1 MAEKRSS
8 MKNKREQQRKKAA
21 KARRVRRT
29 LLVITEF
36 LLVCALSICC
46 YAVSILNTMQRSTIN
61 QKEIYVATFA
71 NNGDNDQQ
79 EEAQTATTEPQSKE
93 QEKESEKSG
102 EQESVPES
110 SSAKPGSVINVSEVT
125 QATTVDDI
133 LSHQET
139 VNGYWNILLV
149 GVDARD
155 QANLGG
161 GNGVQSDVMMICSI
175 NVKTKEVKLVSI
187 YRDTLLKMYSR
198 DEFDLANSEFAK
210 GSDTDMISMINMNLD
225 LQIQDVVVVNW
236 QHLFVLLMRSAAFI
250 LISLRKKLKR
260 DILQVTSRRSR
271 RQQVSGSLSWHRQVI
286 SFVMVYMQLHI
297 VVTVIRQVWIW
308 EEQAV
313 SVK

>member
-236 QHLFVLLMRSAAFI
+236 AA
-250 LISLRKKLKR
+250 LIRKKLKR

>member
-1 MAEKRSS
+1 
-8 MKNKREQQRKKAA
+8 
-21 KARRVRRT
+21 
-29 LLVITEF
+29 
-36 LLVCALSICC
+36 
-46 YAVSILNTMQRSTIN
+46 MQRSTIN

-210 GSDTDMISMINMNLD
+210 EAT
-225 LQIQDVVVVNW
+225 
-236 QHLFVLLMRSAAFI
+236 
-250 LISLRKKLKR
+250 LI
-260 DILQVTSRRSR
+260 
-271 RQQVSGSLSWHRQVI
+271 
-286 SFVMVYMQLHI
+286 
-297 VVTVIRQVWIW
+297 
-308 EEQAV
+308 
-313 SVK
+313 

>member
-236 QHLFVLLMRSAAFI
+236 AA
-250 LISLRKKLKR
+250 LIR
-260 DILQVTSRRSR
+260 VN
-271 RQQVSGSLSWHRQVI
+271 
-286 SFVMVYMQLHI
+286 
-297 VVTVIRQVWIW
+297 
-308 EEQAV
+308 
-313 SVK
+313 

>member
-125 QATTVDDI
+125 QEIGRASCRERV
-133 LSHQET
+133 
-139 VNGYWNILLV
+139 
-149 GVDARD
+149 
-155 QANLGG
+155 
-161 GNGVQSDVMMICSI
+161 
-175 NVKTKEVKLVSI
+175 
-187 YRDTLLKMYSR
+187 
-198 DEFDLANSEFAK
+198 
-210 GSDTDMISMINMNLD
+210 
-225 LQIQDVVVVNW
+225 
-236 QHLFVLLMRSAAFI
+236 
-250 LISLRKKLKR
+250 
-260 DILQVTSRRSR
+260 
-271 RQQVSGSLSWHRQVI
+271 
-286 SFVMVYMQLHI
+286 
-297 VVTVIRQVWIW
+297 
-308 EEQAV
+308 
-313 SVK
+313 